1 MAAHLTSPTTKK
13 LMKILVTS
21 PIGLKGVHTP
31 AGSIVDLPTPLALEI
46 IHSGRAVEHIES
58 KASAQV
64 ESVAPVAPVTSSEE
78 EAPAPKSPRKKG

>member
-58 KASAQV
+58 KTV